1 MQKNRLFLYY
11 LSLLLL
17 LAILLAV
24 VACEQDE
31 GGVSPQKTPSGR
43 VVSGR
48 NSNLTADAAQAWYEA
63 NYFPVVS
70 FAPPQTRSGSDGS
83 DVLIKPM
90 WEATKEYKKGKYE
103 LVEMPM
109 LTKAPVL
116 FMDEQTA
123 KVVEQNPEGLKLR
136 NTAKLVIRKNLETGK
151 TESFVMIFVASLKYA
166 TEHYKDMGKLS
177 YFKRPAD
184 YDGMVLFFE
193 LEKGFVNGWRY
204 EEGKITKT
212 IRPSA
217 GTGSP
222 NAPLTRG
229 YYDEV
234 CEAVYTYYSYWEEAP
249 EPGEERIWDEELG
262 AWELSAVNAWSLVEG
277 YDVSWQC
284 DYEWVPEPGDDEE
297 EDQDD
302 GGYYPPT
309 PPPTVSDDE
318 PVGKYYDQNGNPC
331 GTVTRGGPSS
341 CLLIILPG
349 VWDKKYPKAA
359 EAIRKGLAKH
369 STEDNLAE
377 FIAEKTGRD
386 VDRVKR
392 DLIDG
397 KGPRFKAERY
407 TGSQSNAFAQFDLV
421 SNRFT
426 INEKY
431 VQMYEQDQGVYN
443 GLLELAIVASVI
455 HEFVHYNELAVHGR
469 ELLIEYYMKHGT
481 EINSHATEIELFGGI
496 VEFSPDGNSIIVR
509 KP

>member
-234 CEAVYTYYSYWEEAP
+234 CEAVYTYYSYWELAP

-302 GGYYPPT
+302 DDYYYYDLGGYTGGTDNTPKPDPVVTSPRQPT
-309 PPPTVSDDE
+309 PTVSVPNGFCVPGSIAAAIEVATGVDWQTAYNKAE
-318 PVGKYYDQNGNPC
+318 AALKGAGVTMVVGYGGGVNASEKQIKQALTSLGFTVSGARYEADYLTTYFQLGGYGIGHFVGSSVSHDVLLTGYDAQSNTYEYYDS
-331 GTVTRGGPSS
+331 VRGRSYQGRPDG
-341 CLLIILPG
+341 IIL
-349 VWDKKYPKAA
+349 
-359 EAIRKGLAKH
+359 
-369 STEDNLAE
+369 
-377 FIAEKTGRD
+377 
-386 VDRVKR
+386 
-392 DLIDG
+392 
-397 KGPRFKAERY
+397 
-407 TGSQSNAFAQFDLV
+407 
-421 SNRFT
+421 
-426 INEKY
+426 
-431 VQMYEQDQGVYN
+431 
-443 GLLELAIVASVI
+443 
-455 HEFVHYNELAVHGR
+455 
-469 ELLIEYYMKHGT
+469 
-481 EINSHATEIELFGGI
+481 
-496 VEFSPDGNSIIVR
+496 FS
-509 KP
+509 K